1 MPKSPS
7 AKALDAIDRRI
18 LATLQHSARIT
29 NAELAEACH
38 LSASPCWRRVQ
49 ALEASGVISR
59 YVALLDP
66 RRVGLPV
73 SVFVE
78 VSLSSQTEAVLEPFE
93 TAIAKRP
100 EVMECYQMTGS
111 FDYLLRIVVRDLDSY
126 ETFLRSHLTRIPGVA
141 SIRSSFALRAVKYRT
156 ELPLE
161 HLNRD

>member
-1 MPKSPS
+1 MAKLSPPH
-7 AKALDAIDRRI
+7 ALDALDRRI
-18 LATLQHSARIT
+18 LASLQHSARIT
-29 NAELAEACH
+29 NAELAERCH

-49 ALEASGVISR
+49 ALEDGGVISR

-66 RRVGLPV
+66 RKVGLPV

-78 VSLSSQTEAVLEPFE
+78 VSLASQTESVLEPFE

-111 FDYLLRIVVRDLDSY
+111 FDYLLRVVVPDLDAY
-126 ETFLRSHLTRIPGVA
+126 EIFLRSHLTRIPGVA

-161 HLNRD
+161 HLAGE